1 MEVIVLSGFASALSG
16 IQAGGRDYGTQK
28 GRWSQRGSTVIEVA
42 LLMGPFLLLLVGIME
57 FGMYYFHQH
66 TLQYATREG
75 MRLATVGG
83 QLKDE
88 EGELM
93 DRKASIIKAIKDK
106 ASVAIN
112 IDENNIKIFKVGDNY
127 QNPEDW
133 EDADDPLAGN
143 PADYM
148 RVVVTY
154 DHEFTT
160 SLIGSF
166 FDNDNIITIKRV
178 QNPRFGMNRAGRI
191 SARDVANV

>member
-1 MEVIVLSGFASALSG
+1 MANRIEGGFDMKTG
-16 IQAGGRDYGTQK
+16 RGRDAGTQK
-28 GRWSQRGSTVIEVA
+28 CRRSQRGSTAIEVA

-83 QLKDE
+83 QLLDDE
-88 EGELM
+88 EERM
-93 DRKASIIKAIKDK
+93 DRTASIIKAIKDK

-127 QNPEDW
+127 QNPDDP
-133 EDADDPLAGN
+133 EDAADPSAGN

-148 RVVVTY
+148 RVQVTY
-154 DHEFTT
+154 EHEFAT
-160 SLIGSF
+160 SLIGGF
-166 FDNDNIITIKRV
+166 FGNDNSVT
-178 QNPRFGMNRAGRI
+178 ME
-191 SARDVANV
+191 ARGTYRNELF

>member
-1 MEVIVLSGFASALSG
+1 MLSDFASALSG
-16 IQAGGRDYGTQK
+16 IQAGGRDDGTQK
-28 GRWSQRGSTVIEVA
+28 GRWSPRGSTVIEVA

-88 EGELM
+88 DGELM

-112 IDENNIKIFKVGDNY
+112 IDENNIRIFKVGDNY
-127 QNPEDW
+127 QNPDDW
-133 EDADDPLAGN
+133 EDANPSAGN

-154 DHEFTT
+154 DHEFAT
-160 SLIGSF
+160 SLIGGF
-166 FDNDNIITIKRV
+166 FGNDNIIT
-178 QNPRFGMNRAGRI
+178 ME
-191 SARDVANV
+191 ARGTYRNELF